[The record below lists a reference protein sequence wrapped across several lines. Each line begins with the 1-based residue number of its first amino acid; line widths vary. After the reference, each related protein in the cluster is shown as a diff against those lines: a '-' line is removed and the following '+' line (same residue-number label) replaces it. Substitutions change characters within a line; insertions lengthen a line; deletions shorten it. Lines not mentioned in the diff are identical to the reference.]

1 MRNVKGCPSGGKMI
15 PGGQADLHT
24 GMGST
29 GTGTFRAKYIRYVF
43 IM

>member
-1 MRNVKGCPSGGKMI
+1 MLKGVLQAGKMI

-29 GTGTFRAKYIRYVF
+29 GTGTFRAKYISYVF